1 MRLPLGNAFAV
12 GAMRLPL
19 DHAFAVGLAFAIGF
33 SQKSSRVV
41 WEVERCFCKHYSRRS
56 AIQAGTAPTYP
67 SQT

>member
-33 SQKSSRVV
+33 SQESSRVV
-41 WEVERCFCKHYSRRS
+41 
-56 AIQAGTAPTYP
+56 
-67 SQT
+67 